1 MDDYTDK
8 FILSVLHNISDFYLI
23 YFAFHKRVFAVGVT
37 SKIDMAELVTITG
50 DPNKVF
56 FVDAYADLYSILEPL
71 QKVMAPHHNLGI
83 KYFGQQKS
91 IVLPKLVWS
100 LGNTR
105 SQIHCLWSQLAIH
118 KNVSELGLG
127 KVMAYV

>member
-71 QKVMAPHHNLGI
+71 QKVMALHHNLGI
-83 KYFGQQKS
+83 RFFGKQKS
-91 IVLPKLVWS
+91 LCQNSSEVCVTSGDTFSGGPKSLVS
-100 LGNTR
+100 VCR
-105 SQIHCLWSQLAIH
+105 S
-118 KNVSELGLG
+118 
-127 KVMAYV
+127 